1 MCESAS
7 GTAVPAPRMNCVSQP
22 PESSVHD
29 SADRTDGIDPDATIA
44 ALQAEIELLRAD
56 VIRWRAIAVDGW
68 SAATGELTKVES
80 ESAAMQRRLAEL
92 QHQHHVLS
100 GNHHELSGAHH
111 ELTVAHHELNV
122 AYAKAL
128 GQGGAFVVVPERVA
142 RPLRWVR
149 ARRPGSAR

>member
-7 GTAVPAPRMNCVSQP
+7 GTVAPAPRMKPVSQP
-22 PESSVHD
+22 PEPSVHD
-29 SADRTDGIDPDATIA
+29 SADRTDGNVPDATIA

-56 VIRWRAIAVDGW
+56 VVRWRAIAVDGW
-68 SAATGELTKVES
+68 SAATGEVIKMES
-80 ESAAMQRRLAEL
+80 ESKAMHQRLAEL

-128 GQGGAFVVVPERVA
+128 GRGGAVVSVPERFA